1 MKKIIN
7 ILILALCTMVVGCG
21 DDDDAVKSPE
31 LTVISTDAQF
41 TYKGGTGLIKVLAT
55 SAVEATAADSWCHI
69 SVSDQDISLSVDLNT
84 SISSRTTMVT
94 IRSANVR
101 TEVPVTQLGDT
112 FICDLK
118 DVTFAPAGGDTTFS
132 LDTKRDVKVTVP
144 QWITYRR
151 DENQIIFTAPAIQDG
166 GYRTSTV
173 VIDDG
178 SVAYTAEFTQ
188 MNLNG
193 VYDMLFTNGGKRY
206 AALCKVESTGE
217 ANVYQLTTKGMPVDA
232 AFQATYSEGHLVVS
246 FGQYLGDID
255 PYKVYLCAY
264 DNVGTLGWGTTVQYV
279 APIATD
285 ENYNMIFVFADNGT
299 WQGQH
304 VDGFYYGAFT
314 GTPSSS
320 TYKGGYGT
328 ATDIVMQT
336 HLTESTD

>member
-1 MKKIIN
+1 MRKLMN
-7 ILILALCTMVVGCG
+7 LLILALCIMVVGCS
-21 DDDDAVKSPE
+21 DDDDAVKGSE
-31 LTVISTDAQF
+31 LTVISTEAQF
-41 TYKGGTGLIKVLAT
+41 TYKGGAGLIKVLAT
-55 SAVEATAADSWCHI
+55 SAIEATARDSWCHI
-69 SVSDQDISLSVDLNT
+69 SVSGQDISLSVDLNN

-94 IRSANVR
+94 IRSANEK

-112 FICDLK
+112 FICTLK
-118 DVTFAPAGGDTTFS
+118 DVTFAPAGGDATFA
-132 LDTKRDVKVTVP
+132 LDTKRDIKITVP

-151 DENQIIFTAPAIQDG
+151 DEDQVIFIAPAIQDG

-178 SVAYTAEFTQ
+178 AVAYTAEFTQ

-193 VYDMLFTNGGKRY
+193 IYDMLYTNGNKQY
-206 AALCKVESTGE
+206 AALCKVESTE
-217 ANVYQLTTKGMPVDA
+217 TANVYQLTTNGMPVDA
-232 AFQATYSEGHLVVS
+232 SFLATYSEGSFSIS

-264 DNVGTLGWGTTVQYV
+264 DNAGRLGWGTTVQYV

-285 ENYNMIFVFADNGT
+285 ENYNMTFVFADNGT
-299 WQGQH
+299 WQDQH
-304 VDGFYYGAFT
+304 VDGFYYGKFT
-314 GTPSSS
+314 GTPSNS

-336 HLTESTD
+336 HLEKSTD

>member
-41 TYKGGTGLIKVLAT
+41 TYKGGTGLIKVFAT

-94 IRSANVR
+94 IRSANAK

-118 DVTFAPAGGDTTFS
+118 DVIFAPAGGDATFS

-178 SVAYTAEFTQ
+178 SVAYTAGFTQ

-314 GTPSSS
+314 GTPSNS